1 MSLVQAQQA
10 VPSSACL
17 AIRQSQA
24 VSIEPPYLAEYLSA
38 QARYAAKAAAACGFE
53 FRSLDG
59 SDGYLFEVS
68 DGTRRAQFAA
78 GAGTPYALN
87 DTRAASIARDKAF
100 SAEVLRQ
107 ARLPVLAGEKFF
119 VTPRWAEMRNPG
131 REPAD
136 ALAYVRGATL
146 PVFCKPLAASNGLYA
161 EVIESAEAFED
172 YLQRVSREHFAVLIQ
187 PYVRGVEYRVFVL
200 EGRALFSYRKQPPSI
215 VGDGRSSVA
224 ELVAA
229 LPRDVGAHLPKIRA
243 RDAGGHVVS
252 VDFALGAGERLTL
265 EGPANRAAGGGA
277 EGVRDGA
284 PEGMARLALAAAD
297 AVGLRLAAVDMFDV
311 SPTGDGSDLVVIEVN
326 SNPMIATLEEAERW
340 DLIIKIWKANFAAAL
355 R

>member
-1 MSLVQAQQA
+1 LFPVSPASDSDNLV
-10 VPSSACL
+10 ST
-17 AIRQSQA
+17 
-24 VSIEPPYLAEYLSA
+24 
-38 QARYAAKAAAACGFE
+38 QARYAARAAAACGYG

-59 SDGYLFEVS
+59 ADGYLFEVS
-68 DGTRRAQFAA
+68 DGARRAQFAA

-100 SAEVLRQ
+100 CAEVLRQ
-107 ARLPVLAGEKFF
+107 AGVSVLAGEKFF
-119 VTPRWAEMRNPG
+119 VTERWADMRKPG

-136 ALAYVRGATL
+136 ALAYVRRVEL

-172 YLQRVSREHFAVLIQ
+172 YMRRVSREHFAVLIQ

-200 EGRALFSYRKQPPSI
+200 EGRALFSYRKHLPRV

-229 LPRDVGAHLPKIRA
+229 LPRDVGAPVPNIRA
-243 RDAGGHVVS
+243 RESSGHPISIDS
-252 VDFALGAGERLTL
+252 VPAEGASLTL

-277 EGVRDGA
+277 AGVRDGA
-284 PEGMARLALAAAD
+284 PQAMMRLALAAAD

-311 SPTGDGSDLVVIEVN
+311 SPNGDGSDLVVIEVN
-326 SNPMIATLEEAERW
+326 SNPMIATLEDAGRW
-340 DLIIKIWKANFAAAL
+340 DLIIEIWKANFAAAL